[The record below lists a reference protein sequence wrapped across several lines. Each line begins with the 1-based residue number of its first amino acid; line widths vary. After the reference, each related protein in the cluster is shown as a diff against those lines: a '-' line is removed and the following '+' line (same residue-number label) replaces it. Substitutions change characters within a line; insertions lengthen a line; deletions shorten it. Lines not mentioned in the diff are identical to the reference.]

1 MGGKKN
7 TSLDGEAC
15 KIGDMDVKKGT
26 KDAPLHVQ
34 CFRCRTKKTSLV
46 LAKWTTSDGAKELC
60 QGCAGLVHQLACGGG
75 AAPAKA
81 AAAAPPEGCCGV
93 CGAANVLVA
102 AGMGHEA
109 CVAAW
114 LDAGASVEF
123 GGRKKIER
131 PLHKACG
138 NGHAAAAAVLLDRGA
153 DLEARDKHAKTA
165 LYRAAEGGKDA
176 VVELLLRR
184 GARSDAPAADPAD
197 TPLAAARKALK
208 LKRRKSTKE
217 DEVAKAARAAAARAR
232 VVALLDGTASVDA
245 PAKARAR
252 DEPAEKPRKKLK
264 KANKNAV

>member
-15 KIGDMDVKKGT
+15 KIARVRRRRR
-26 KDAPLHVQ
+26 ARQ
-34 CFRCRTKKTSLV
+34 ARARRR
-46 LAKWTTSDGAKELC
+46 
-60 QGCAGLVHQLACGGG
+60 GLLRRLR
-75 AAPAKA
+75 
-81 AAAAPPEGCCGV
+81 
-93 CGAANVLVA
+93 AANVLVA

-184 GARSDAPAADPAD
+184 GAERRARREPGGH
-197 TPLAAARKALK
+197 AARGG
-208 LKRRKSTKE
+208 RPS
-217 DEVAKAARAAAARAR
+217 
-232 VVALLDGTASVDA
+232 S
-245 PAKARAR
+245 
-252 DEPAEKPRKKLK
+252 
-264 KANKNAV
+264 

>member
-1 MGGKKN
+1 M
-7 TSLDGEAC
+7 
-15 KIGDMDVKKGT
+15 
-26 KDAPLHVQ
+26 
-34 CFRCRTKKTSLV
+34 
-46 LAKWTTSDGAKELC
+46 
-60 QGCAGLVHQLACGGG
+60 
-75 AAPAKA
+75 
-81 AAAAPPEGCCGV
+81 
-93 CGAANVLVA
+93 LVA

-264 KANKNAV
+264 KANKTAA

>member
-15 KIGDMDVKKGT
+15 KIVL
-26 KDAPLHVQ
+26 PLRHQ
-34 CFRCRTKKTSLV
+34 KTSLV

-75 AAPAKA
+75 AAPARPQRARRA
-81 AAAAPPEGCCGV
+81 AAAS
-93 CGAANVLVA
+93 AARGVLVA

-138 NGHAAAAAVLLDRGA
+138 NGHALARVLLDRGA

-184 GARSDAPAADPAD
+184 GAGSSARPRPAD
-197 TPLAAARKALK
+197 TPLATRTALK

-217 DEVAKAARAAAARAR
+217 DEAAKAARAAAARAR
-232 VVALLDGTASVDA
+232 RRA
-245 PAKARAR
+245 PRR
-252 DEPAEKPRKKLK
+252 HRVRQRPWRWRSEPAGREAQ
-264 KANKNAV
+264 KANKAAV